1 MTLDA
6 RVRFPSVTPKCFYSP
21 LAQLVERLTV
31 NQNVP
36 GSSPGRGAKF
46 LEGWP
51 SGLRQHGAN
60 VSGSKQAPRVRISYL
75 PPLFHVCLSDR
86 LGSSLQ
92 NCLGGFDSR
101 STLQYPM
108 WLI

>member
-46 LEGWP
+46 LEECARG
-51 SGLRQHGAN
+51 
-60 VSGSKQAPRVRISYL
+60 
-75 PPLFHVCLSDR
+75 
-86 LGSSLQ
+86 
-92 NCLGGFDSR
+92 
-101 STLQYPM
+101 
-108 WLI
+108 